1 MAAMPKPRYPNLRHE
16 KTRHGKLVWYVRVN
30 DGPRIRLR
38 AEFGTP
44 EFEQEYLAAIN
55 GQPVQQSS
63 KTARSGTLLW
73 LYERYH
79 ESSAWA
85 CLSPA
90 TRRGRENV
98 FKHVMDKNGTVP
110 FAIIRQL
117 DIEAGKDDRADRP
130 GAARDFIKSMRGL
143 FKWAHKSGFIKTD
156 PSADVKQPPRKAG
169 PGFPV
174 WTENDIDTYQSHWPV
189 GTKERVWL
197 DVLLYTG
204 LRRGDAVRLGRQH
217 VREGVAT
224 IRTEKSQGVVQVTI
238 PILPVLAETLAAG
251 PTADLAYICGAN
263 GKPLIKESFGNL
275 FRDACRKAG
284 VNKSAHGLRKAGA
297 TRAAENGATVA
308 ELEAIFGWQG
318 GGMASYYT
326 RSADRKR
333 LAGQAMAKLVRIDE
347 EQNSAAPTQKVR
359 RTPKITK

>member
-1 MAAMPKPRYPNLRHE
+1 MSGQPPGNSPLIKAMPKPRYPNLRHE
-16 KTRHGKLVWYVRVN
+16 KTRHGKMVWYVRVN

-38 AEFGTP
+38 EEFGTQ
-44 EFEQEYLAAIN
+44 EFEQEYLAAIH
-55 GQPVQQSS
+55 GRPAMRSS
-63 KTARSGTLLW
+63 KTARAGTLLW

-79 ESSAWA
+79 ESSAWT
-85 CLSPA
+85 CLSQA
-90 TRRGRENV
+90 TRRARENI
-98 FKHVMDKNGTVP
+98 FRHVMDKNGSVP
-110 FAIIRQL
+110 FAIIRQQ

-130 GAARDFIKSMRGL
+130 GAARDFVKSMRGL
-143 FKWAHKSGFIKTD
+143 FQWAYKKGFIKTD
-156 PSADVKQPPRKAG
+156 PSADVKQPPRKNG

-174 WTENDIDTYQSHWPV
+174 WTEDDIDTYQKCWPI
-189 GTKERVWL
+189 GCKERVWL

-217 VREGVAT
+217 IQNGIAT
-224 IRTEKSQGVVQVTI
+224 VRTEKSQEMVQVMI

-251 PTADLAYICGAN
+251 PTADTTYICGAN
-263 GKPLIKESFGNL
+263 GKPLTKESFGNL
-275 FRDACRKAG
+275 FRDACRAAG

-318 GGMASYYT
+318 GGMAALYT

-333 LAGQAMAKLVRIDE
+333 LATQAMTKLMRAADE
-347 EQNSAAPTQKVR
+347 
-359 RTPKITK
+359 